1 MKSITAISSVALL
14 LVTFACTGSDDRRD
28 TTAARDTTVAGRA
41 RSAAA
46 VANAIA
52 AKPAGAD
59 SILRAAGYTREE
71 FEQLMYDIA
80 ADSAMSAV
88 YAAEKSR

>member
-1 MKSITAISSVALL
+1 MTRTTAIATFSLMLL
-14 LVTFACTGSDDRRD
+14 AACAGGDEQAESA
-28 TTAARDTTVAGRA
+28 AARDTTSAGRA

-52 AKPAGAD
+52 AQPAAAD
-59 SILRAAGYTREE
+59 SILQAAGYTREE

-80 ADSAMSAV
+80 ADSAMSAA
-88 YAAEKSR
+88 YAAAKTR